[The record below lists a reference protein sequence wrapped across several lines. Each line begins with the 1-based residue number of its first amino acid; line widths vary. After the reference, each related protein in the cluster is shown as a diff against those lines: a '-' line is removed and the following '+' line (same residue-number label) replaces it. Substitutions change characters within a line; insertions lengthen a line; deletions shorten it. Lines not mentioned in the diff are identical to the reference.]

1 MQPLIDRNQLG
12 WAEGTAMAAAPIGET
27 LSSRWICR
35 QRSSCS
41 VRRGL
46 ETSTS
51 LDALL
56 RDQTLPAAHD
66 HFPELQAAL
75 QRLKTACHDHEPIA
89 ICGVTTP
96 MA

>member
-12 WAEGTAMAAAPIGET
+12 WAEGTAMATPRADRGDPLQPVDLPPA
-27 LSSRWICR
+27 LKA
-35 QRSSCS
+35 
-41 VRRGL
+41 VLFRRGL

-75 QRLKTACHDHEPIA
+75 PAAENRLP
-89 ICGVTTP
+89 
-96 MA
+96 

>member
-12 WAEGTAMAAAPIGET
+12 WAEGTAMAT
-27 LSSRWICR
+27 SRADR
-35 QRSSCS
+35 GRPSPAGGSGASAQSCS

-75 QRLKTACHDHEPIA
+75 S
-89 ICGVTTP
+89 G
-96 MA
+96 